1 MSKTPA
7 YPTGYARY
15 TRRWWL
21 QNLRTFFWVA
31 LVTVLVWIYAD
42 IEFTDTMELRAV
54 VLLNT
59 GKSDDL
65 DIVGRPD
72 TEVTFVVRGSRGK
85 LEEFR
90 RKLLEKRRVIR
101 FDVSEKYG
109 AGEHQIP
116 VVEVLNRSEHL
127 QREGIAVQSTSP
139 RAIQVQIDQRVSRKL
154 PVAFQSTGASLVEGS
169 EKIEP
174 REVTVSAAKRV
185 WEVIDKRI
193 GQADQEIQTQ
203 QVDLSGLD
211 PGNETV
217 TAPLRT
223 WLANEPVAVDPETVQ
238 VALEIESKQETRDFD
253 VMVQVQSPRIWYEK
267 GGTWEQYRLERSPTS
282 VWNPTVKI
290 TGTAEA
296 LDALQ
301 ADGLLNAYVTVG
313 DKHLAPTESWY
324 SEDVY
329 YHLPDNLDVE
339 RVPGQV
345 IQVQFR
351 LVRTSPPPG

>member
-1 MSKTPA
+1 MSKTAA
-7 YPTGYARY
+7 YSTGYARY

-72 TEVTFVVRGSRGK
+72 TEVTFVIRGSRGK

-90 RKLLEKRRVIR
+90 RKLLDKRRVIR

-109 AGEHQIP
+109 AGEHEIP
-116 VVEVLNRSEHL
+116 VAEILNRSEHL
-127 QREGIAVQSTSP
+127 QREGIAIQSTSP
-139 RAIQVQIDQRVSRKL
+139 RAIQVQVDQRVSRKL
-154 PVAFQSTGASLVEGS
+154 PVSFKYTGASLVEGS

-174 REVTVSAAKRV
+174 REVTVSAARRV
-185 WEVIDKRI
+185 WEAIDKRI
-193 GQADQEIQTQ
+193 GQANQEIQTQ
-203 QVDLSGLD
+203 QVDLSGLA
-211 PGNETV
+211 PGKETIP
-217 TAPLRT
+217 APLRT
-223 WLANEPVAVDPETVQ
+223 WLANEPVTVEPEVVAVTV
-238 VALEIESKQETRDFD
+238 EIESKRDTREFD
-253 VMVQVQSPRIWYEK
+253 VMVQVQSPPIWYEK
-267 GGTWEQYRLERSPTS
+267 GKTWEQYRLERSPTS
-282 VWNPTVKI
+282 DWSPKVKI
-290 TGTAEA
+290 TGSAAA

-301 ADGLLNAYVTVG
+301 ADGRLNAYVTVG

-329 YHLPDNLDVE
+329 YRLPDDLDVE
-339 RVPGQV
+339 LVPGQD
-345 IQVQFR
+345 IEVQFR
-351 LVRTSPPPG
+351 LVRTSPPAG